1 MNLLEK
7 DKIYVAGS
15 NGMVG
20 SAICRLLNKIGY
32 KIEYLSSLNKI
43 DALACALNHSGFKLD
58 KLKFL
63 LRIISFVLTPFLKKF
78 NIAPEII
85 CIVSK
90 I

>member
-1 MNLLEK
+1 
-7 DKIYVAGS
+7 
-15 NGMVG
+15 MVG
-20 SAICRLLNKIGY
+20 TPPVHVHLYNQKSLKIIMNKVGY
-32 KIEYLSSLNKI
+32 KIEHISSLNKI
-43 DALACALNHSGFKLD
+43 DALAGALNHSGFKLN

-63 LRIISFVLTPFLKKF
+63 FRIISFVLAPFLKKF